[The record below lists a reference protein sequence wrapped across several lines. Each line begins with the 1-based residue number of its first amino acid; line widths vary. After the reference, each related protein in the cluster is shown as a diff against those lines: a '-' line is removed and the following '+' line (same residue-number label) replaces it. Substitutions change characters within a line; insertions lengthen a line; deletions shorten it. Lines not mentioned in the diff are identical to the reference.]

1 MARIPKVILAIETSA
16 AYGRGLLLGIAKYSR
31 ILGTWAFYSE
41 PGGEQTSL
49 PRLDS
54 WGASGIIARVA
65 DEKDAKRFIDTGL
78 PTIFVPLKQ
87 TVPGFPNIIDDC
99 ATEGKMAAQHL
110 LDRGFRNFTFCGF
123 TGMYWSQE
131 RRNSFCK
138 TIAQAGFQTRCYDR
152 KRVKVHPH
160 YESEQRLLADWL
172 KCLPKPVGLMACDDE
187 HGRHV
192 IEACKLAALHVPEQI
207 AVIGVDND
215 RVVCALSD
223 PPLSSIAVN
232 TERAGYEAAQLL
244 DELMARKKK
253 TRRKNIIVKPLHIVT
268 RQSTDI
274 LAIEDRLVAQAV
286 RFIREHAKDAI
297 TVDDVVDAAT
307 ISRRPLEKRFRRVL
321 NRSLLQEIRRV
332 RAKHVAHMLAGTNLS
347 ISHIAAAL
355 GYPNVKHIAR
365 SFRHEKGM
373 TPLAYRQ
380 KYGQK

>member
-1 MARIPKVILAIETSA
+1 LAIETSA

-65 DEKDAKRFIDTGL
+65 DQKDAKRFIDTGL
-78 PTIFVPLKQ
+78 PAIFVPLKQ

-99 ATEGKMAAQHL
+99 ATEAKIAAQHL
-110 LDRGFRNFTFCGF
+110 LDRGFRNFAFCGF

-138 TIAQAGFQTRCYDR
+138 TIAQAGFQTRCYDS
-152 KRVKVHPH
+152 KRAKVHPH
-160 YESEQRLLADWL
+160 YENEQRLLAEWL
-172 KCLPKPVGLMACDDE
+172 KSLPKPVGLMACDDE

-232 TERAGYEAAQLL
+232 AERAGYEAAQLL
-244 DELMARKKK
+244 DKLMTRKKK
-253 TRRKNIIVKPLHIVT
+253 TQHKNIIVKPLHIVA

-286 RFIREHAKDAI
+286 RFIRQHAKETI
-297 TVDDVVDAAT
+297 TVNDVVGAAT
-307 ISRRPLEKRFRRVL
+307 VSRRPLEKRFRKVL
-321 NRSLLQEIRRV
+321 NRSILQEIRRV
-332 RAKHVAHMLAGTNLS
+332 RAEQVAHMLVDTNLS
-347 ISHIAAAL
+347 ISQIAAAL
-355 GYPNVKHIAR
+355 GHPGAKHIAR

-380 KYGQK
+380 KYGRK